1 MEMVGHGFNILLS
14 AADAIKLF
22 GPHLCIYH
30 LASLTNKN
38 RCNRLVCYSMVPPP
52 GDDSPIPSFITT
64 SLISLLLQMSTPVPI
79 NIRHHL
85 QCILVLTFAISSSK
99 SGRHT
104 HLMDR

>member
-1 MEMVGHGFNILLS
+1 MERVGRGFSILLS

-52 GDDSPIPSFITT
+52 GDDPP
-64 SLISLLLQMSTPVPI
+64 LPHPLLHHHFTDLTPTPDVNASTNKYPAPFAMHFGPYLRHILQ
-79 NIRHHL
+79 
-85 QCILVLTFAISSSK
+85 
-99 SGRHT
+99 
-104 HLMDR
+104 